1 MVRVNKKNLP
11 FYSERKGLRFLA
23 ITAAIAILVVI
34 AVFWWLKLTGIT
46 MSNEAFCGYTEHQH
60 SEECITR
67 ELICDL
73 STEPTLTLT
82 CPETEHDH
90 SDACYEDTQVLICD
104 LDHDHTDECY
114 VTEKTLTCLIGEH
127 QHSEACYEYLPAH
140 EHVDACY
147 KVEYLC
153 GSEDHIHT
161 AACFSNL
168 DADLET
174 KADWEATL
182 PGRTGDWRQD
192 IVSVAASQVG
202 YTESEKNFILA
213 EDGTSRMGY
222 TRYGAW
228 AGNAYGDWTAMFAS
242 FCLHYAG
249 IPESYAP
256 QNTGVEAMHMLWQN
270 SPYYHDA
277 GTYTPQTGDIV
288 FLGNSSVELIGV
300 VTDTGN
306 ALEAVAGDVNGRV
319 FVVSYPSND
328 AFILGYGSISEIWN
342 DNNQQEKASEPEEVP
357 ERDESSDQEHYTE
370 EYTGG
375 VISGYVEAYNTET
388 KNNPK
393 KAPVLLAANDVTPID
408 LRPYISGN
416 SSRLYYRLSGETQWL
431 EYTGDEDVP
440 ANARFRLDIDY
451 ENLPINTLIAA
462 GSQVYY
468 TLPEVFTKVSAN
480 GQILD
485 GTTVAGTLSSSGNT
499 VTITFNEDW
508 LYEQRENSNVLRGD
522 FFVEAD
528 IDLSD
533 IPEDGELEFKIGD
546 VTVRIDFGE
555 DALAQHA
562 TVNIDKAV
570 TPQMIEEPTGTYLEY
585 TLTVTAG
592 AYGCPEVTVI
602 DRFTDMSYIEG
613 YVGVTAAPVRT
624 AQSGTQIPS
633 ESSNKS
639 SFTHGT
645 VQRNTDGTMLWTVGN
660 LAPDETRTLTY
671 RVKVSESYVGIVQT
685 NTIQNTATLFA
696 KEYERDDA
704 AANYTPKAG
713 VSVNKSSSSEKN
725 PDGSYTI
732 AYTVQITANADNAY
746 TLKNVKLI
754 DSFGRTDGSY
764 RPYIQ
769 YNGNSFA
776 LDGEANTPYVINGTP
791 SFGTYIGDFAPGQ
804 SKTLTYT
811 VNVDEAALAVGNNAV
826 DIANTATAYDN
837 SNTSGVAGNRLGSAE
852 DNESISAKRW
862 SRKVAS
868 SPLTYAEEVSMTP
881 GNRWYTATSTGV
893 THTNSHPS
901 SFQVPAGDFRYQVVV
916 NETGDWNASSLDMRD
931 SISGDYLK
939 LTGWLRMDI
948 FNTAANPPDGND
960 MQVINDLNSR
970 TPVQTVWI
978 NVEDLTT
985 FRFSPNDLGFPNGSY
1000 TYLLTYYAKP
1010 FNTATLSNVS
1020 IGNSFTI
1027 SGDVIGPEGTHQ
1039 TISDITVN
1047 QSVEVVGGGRFSVKK
1062 YAWYYDKNDSTF
1074 SNGSLYWYIKVDGNI
1089 VPNGTIFQ
1097 DSTNFGGSN
1106 NYVDPNNSWVGFFY
1120 GSLPDGETLASQ
1132 FGSLQEML
1140 DDQNFFEVPEEYY
1153 TASSENLRYNRQDCD
1168 LTVTLNTDVALAA
1181 GQSLYFVVRT
1191 NPTKVPLAESEV
1203 VEYGNKENYKLPTT
1217 GWYNSHSWAYQKAYG
1232 NEGIAKYLGGI
1243 WTVDRNGTETQLD
1256 VPGSTTVGG
1265 HFRVDDLRQVHGG
1278 TAPAGTY
1285 VAWQVSV
1292 NQNGSLNGQTVIV
1305 EDLIPAGM
1313 ELGYM
1318 RTFTVN
1324 AGNRTYTTPRSGAWA
1339 SGWTEYHHRTWCNG
1353 IDGPNMDTWYYA
1365 NDDHIQWKIENLQ
1378 GEIIFQVV
1386 CRVSDMDA
1394 ILSGQGT
1401 PFTNRVR
1408 LYSTDGNEIDR
1419 SDSEVT
1425 ITKSTLAKR
1434 GNYVAEMNGGIYPF
1448 VVTINDLGEDLISG
1462 SDTITMVDEMSP
1474 SLSLLASTIRV
1485 VRTGT
1490 QTPVDYSYSV
1500 NGQRLELTVPDN
1512 VPLTITYDTAVN
1524 APPGTPVELYN
1535 SIHWQGYAVP
1545 EGSEVHEDEFSYESG
1560 GSAGGDRSPRVTI
1573 IKLDAHFGTRLA
1585 NATFLLEEGAWRN
1598 GAFVGNGKMATA
1610 TTDSSGQA
1618 QIDTLA
1624 SNVHLAYNTVYKI
1637 VETSAPAGYL
1647 LDSEPHYFMVARQT
1661 GGVWPTVP
1669 EGVSVWYNGYEYTY
1683 EAYNRGGEL
1692 YLTKMFMDTAG
1703 NLHDTL
1709 AGTYTFGVYDKKN
1722 PTAEDVP
1729 VRTASIT
1736 YSAAGESNPADGYL
1750 HIVGLDLS
1758 KTYYVYELT
1767 DLGVPILPSDGE
1779 RHSVAG
1785 KPFFVHYSSGDDPIS
1800 ADGNLVVF
1808 DGDGSAMMSVVN
1820 QIATQ
1825 PLPSTGAGGTLL
1837 YAFGGLAIF
1846 LGGCFMLWCVVRRRR
1861 KEDM

>member
-1 MVRVNKKNLP
+1 
-11 FYSERKGLRFLA
+11 
-23 ITAAIAILVVI
+23 
-34 AVFWWLKLTGIT
+34 

-127 QHSEACYEYLPAH
+127 QHIEACYEYLPAH

-153 GSEDHIHT
+153 GSEEHIHT

-174 KADWEATL
+174 KVDWEATL
-182 PGRTGDWRQD
+182 PERTGDWRQD

-213 EDGTSRMGY
+213 EDGTTRMGY

-228 AGNAYGDWTAMFAS
+228 AGNPYGDWSAMFAS

-249 IPESYAP
+249 IPENYAP
-256 QNTGVEAMHMLWQN
+256 QNTGAEAMHMLWQN

-277 GTYTPQTGDIV
+277 GTYTPQTGDLV
-288 FLGNSSVELIGV
+288 FFGNHSAELIV
-300 VTDTGN
+300 IVTDTGN

-342 DNNQQEKASEPEEVP
+342 DNNQPEKASEPEEVP
-357 ERDESSDQEHYTE
+357 EQDESSDQEHYTE

-375 VISGYVEAYNTET
+375 VISGYVEAYNTEI

-528 IDLSD
+528 VDLSD
-533 IPEDGELEFKIGD
+533 ISEDGELEFKIGD

-570 TPQMIEEPTGTYLEY
+570 TPQMVEESTGTYLEY
-585 TLTVTAG
+585 TLTATAG
-592 AYGCPEVTVI
+592 AYGCPDVTVI
-602 DRFTDMSYIEG
+602 DRFTDMSYIDD

-639 SFTHGT
+639 SFTRGT
-645 VQRNTDGTMLWTVGN
+645 VQTNSDGSLLWTVGN
-660 LAPDETRTLTY
+660 LTPDEIRTLTY

-776 LDGEANTPYVINGTP
+776 LDGNANTPYVINGTP

-811 VNVDEAALAVGNNAV
+811 VNVDEAALAVGNNAI

-1000 TYLLTYYAKP
+1000 AYLLTYYAKP

-1039 TISDITVN
+1039 TIGGITVN
-1047 QSVEVVGGGRFSVKK
+1047 QSVEVVGRGQFSLKK
-1062 YAWYYDKNDSTF
+1062 FAWYYDRNDNCF
-1074 SNGSLYWYIKVDGNI
+1074 NGDKGALYWYIKIDGSVIENGTHFVDLTDLSVITPHYVRYPASFIGLYYGNI
-1089 VPNGTIFQ
+1089 GSEGFSQYEQVAEMQSDMRLISVPSNFYDLSWELNNGM
-1097 DSTNFGGSN
+1097 SRL
-1106 NYVDPNNSWVGFFY
+1106 GFLLKENI
-1120 GSLPDGETLASQ
+1120 GLAS
-1132 FGSLQEML
+1132 GE
-1140 DDQNFFEVPEEYY
+1140 
-1153 TASSENLRYNRQDCD
+1153 
-1168 LTVTLNTDVALAA
+1168 
-1181 GQSLYFVVRT
+1181 SLYFVLRTEPGQLPSSEQDVKQFRNRLDLKLPNDNGWRT
-1191 NPTKVPLAESEV
+1191 NYDSAVQ
-1203 VEYGNKENYKLPTT
+1203 NI
-1217 GWYNSHSWAYQKAYG
+1217 YG
-1232 NEGIAKYLGGI
+1232 NEGVAKYLGGV

-1265 HFRVDDLRQVHGG
+1265 HFRVDGLREVHGG

-1324 AGNRTYTTPRSGAWA
+1324 DGNRVYTVPRSGAWA
-1339 SGWTEYHHRTWCNG
+1339 SGWHEYHHRTWCNN
-1353 IDGPNMDTWYYA
+1353 ISGPNMDTWYYA

-1378 GEIIFQVV
+1378 GEIVFQVV

-1419 SDSEVT
+1419 SDSEVI

-1624 SNVHLAYNTVYKI
+1624 NNVHLAYNTVYKI

-1692 YLTKMFMDTAG
+1692 YLAKMFMDTAG
-1703 NLHDTL
+1703 NLHDAL